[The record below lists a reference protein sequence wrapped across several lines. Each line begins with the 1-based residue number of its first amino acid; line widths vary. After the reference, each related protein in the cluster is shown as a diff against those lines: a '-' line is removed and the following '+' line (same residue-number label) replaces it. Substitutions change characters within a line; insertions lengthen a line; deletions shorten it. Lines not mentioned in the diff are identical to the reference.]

1 MRMLLLSQLSVLHWN
16 FLLLFSLV
24 NDIAVIASTIA
35 VVAVFLFFLENV
47 TLALLKIAALVS
59 LYRVSHRFIHF

>member
-59 LYRVSHRFIHF
+59 LYGVSRRFIHF